1 MNVIKKWILD
11 IQKDLDAWLDQYE
24 ENIRNRDIIEER
36 RKLKKLNKPK
46 MKLKGREKENGCNNL

>member
-1 MNVIKKWILD
+1 MNIIKKWILD

-24 ENIRNRDIIEER
+24 DNIRNRDIIEER

-46 MKLKGREKENGCNNL
+46 MKLKGRENEKN

>member
-11 IQKDLDAWLDQYE
+11 IQKDLDAWLEQYE
-24 ENIRNRDIIEER
+24 DNIRNRDIIEER

-46 MKLKGREKENGCNNL
+46 MRLKGEEKEHGNAN